1 MRPAPRRPQS
11 SARSCLPSYA
21 ATAGRGVSRTV
32 DAAGPDGRLAGR
44 LPDAEVWPRSRSA
57 SGGRQAKL
65 KKRRRGDSTK
75 ARHEMTP
82 VIEVTG
88 LTKRYGGQ
96 AVVDGISFHVEQ
108 GEIFGILGP
117 NGAGKTTAV
126 ECLEGLR
133 KRDDGQVR
141 ILGLDPRTDGHRLHR
156 RIGVQLQE
164 SQLQDKLKVRE
175 ALELY
180 ASFYPDPA
188 DWRELLE
195 RWGLAGKA
203 GTRFAKLSGGQKQ
216 RLFIALALIGQPE
229 VVFLDELTSGLD
241 PGARHATWDLISQ
254 VRAQGVTVVLVSH
267 FMDEV
272 EELCDRVAI
281 LEQGRIAALDTP
293 TGLVDRVGGEYRLR
307 FRPMAPLDEQSLT
320 TLPGVTGASRHG
332 AQVSVTG
339 TGDFASDVTAELAR
353 RQVLVADLRIEGRSL
368 DSAFVA
374 LTGRTME
381 S

>member
-1 MRPAPRRPQS
+1 M
-11 SARSCLPSYA
+11 
-21 ATAGRGVSRTV
+21 TA
-32 DAAGPDGRLAGR
+32 
-44 LPDAEVWPRSRSA
+44 
-57 SGGRQAKL
+57 
-65 KKRRRGDSTK
+65 
-75 ARHEMTP
+75 

-88 LTKRYGGQ
+88 LTKHYAGQ
-96 AVVDGISFHVEQ
+96 AVVDGISFHVEA

-133 KRDDGQVR
+133 RRDGGDVR
-141 ILGLDPRTDGHRLHR
+141 ILGLDPLTDRHRLHQ

-164 SQLQDKLKVRE
+164 TQLQEKLKVRE

-180 ASFYPDPA
+180 SSFYPRPA
-188 DWRELLE
+188 DWRELFG
-195 RWGLAGKA
+195 RWGLHGKA
-203 GTRFAKLSGGQKQ
+203 DTRFAKLSGGQKQ
-216 RLFIALALIGQPE
+216 RLFIALALVGNPE

-241 PGARHATWDLISQ
+241 PGARHVTWDLIGQ

-281 LEQGRIAALDTP
+281 LERGRIAALDTP
-293 TGLVDRVGGEYRLR
+293 AGLVDLAGGEYRVR
-307 FRPMAPLDEQSLT
+307 FRPMAQLDERSLT
-320 TLPGVTGASRHG
+320 ALPGVLSVARRG
-332 AQVSVTG
+332 AQVDVTG
-339 TGDFASDVTAELAR
+339 TGDFASAVTAELAR

-368 DSAFVA
+368 DSAYVA
-374 LTGRTME
+374 LTGRSME

>member
-1 MRPAPRRPQS
+1 M
-11 SARSCLPSYA
+11 
-21 ATAGRGVSRTV
+21 TA
-32 DAAGPDGRLAGR
+32 
-44 LPDAEVWPRSRSA
+44 
-57 SGGRQAKL
+57 
-65 KKRRRGDSTK
+65 
-75 ARHEMTP
+75 

-96 AVVDGISFHVEQ
+96 AVVDGISFRVDK

-133 KRDDGQVR
+133 KRDGGHVR
-141 ILGLDPRTDGHRLHR
+141 ILGLDPRTDGHRLHQ

-164 SQLQDKLKVRE
+164 TQLQEKLKVRE

-195 RWGLAGKA
+195 RWGLTGKSN
-203 GTRFAKLSGGQKQ
+203 TTFAKLSGGQKQ
-216 RLFIALALIGQPE
+216 RLFIALALVGNPE
-229 VVFLDELTSGLD
+229 VVFLDELTAGLD
-241 PGARHATWDLISQ
+241 PGARRATWDLISQ

-281 LEQGRIAALDTP
+281 LERGRIAALDTP
-293 TGLVDRVGGEYRLR
+293 AGLVDRAGGEYRMR
-307 FRPMAPLDEQSLT
+307 FRPTAPLDEQSLAA
-320 TLPGVTGASRHG
+320 LPGVVSVTRRG
-332 AQVSVTG
+332 AQVDVSG
-339 TGDFASDVTAELAR
+339 TGDFASAVTAELAR
-353 RQVLVADLRIEGRSL
+353 RQVVVADLRIEGRSL
-368 DSAFVA
+368 DSAYVA
-374 LTGRTME
+374 LTGRTMDT
-381 S
+381 

>member
-1 MRPAPRRPQS
+1 M
-11 SARSCLPSYA
+11 A
-21 ATAGRGVSRTV
+21 A
-32 DAAGPDGRLAGR
+32 
-44 LPDAEVWPRSRSA
+44 
-57 SGGRQAKL
+57 
-65 KKRRRGDSTK
+65 
-75 ARHEMTP
+75 
-82 VIEVTG
+82 VIDVTG
-88 LTKRYGGQ
+88 LTKRYGAQ
-96 AVVDGISFHVEQ
+96 AVVDGISFHVEA

-133 KRDDGQVR
+133 KRDGGQVR
-141 ILGLDPRTDGHRLHR
+141 ILGLDPLNDRHQLHQ

-180 ASFYPDPA
+180 ASFSPNPA
-188 DWRELLE
+188 DWHELLD
-195 RWGLAGKA
+195 RWGLTGKA
-203 GTRFAKLSGGQKQ
+203 DTRFSKLSGGQKQ
-216 RLFIALALIGQPE
+216 RLFIALALIGNPE

-241 PGARHATWDLISQ
+241 PGARHATWDLIRK
-254 VRAQGVTVVLVSH
+254 VRDQGVTVVLVSH

-281 LEQGRIAALDTP
+281 LERGRIAALDTP
-293 TGLVDRVGGEYRLR
+293 AGLVDHAGGEYRMR

-320 TLPGVTGASRHG
+320 ALPGVTAASRHN
-332 AQVSVTG
+332 AQVTVTG
-339 TGDFASDVTAELAR
+339 TGDFASTVTAELAR

-368 DSAFVA
+368 DSAYVA
-374 LTGRTME
+374 LTGQSME

>member
-1 MRPAPRRPQS
+1 M
-11 SARSCLPSYA
+11 
-21 ATAGRGVSRTV
+21 TA
-32 DAAGPDGRLAGR
+32 
-44 LPDAEVWPRSRSA
+44 
-57 SGGRQAKL
+57 
-65 KKRRRGDSTK
+65 
-75 ARHEMTP
+75 
-82 VIEVTG
+82 VIDVTG

-96 AVVDGISFHVEQ
+96 AVVDGISFHVDK

-133 KRDDGQVR
+133 KRDGGQVR
-141 ILGLDPRTDGHRLHR
+141 ILGLDPLTDRHRLHQ

-188 DWRELLE
+188 DWHELLE
-195 RWGLAGKA
+195 RWGLTGKA
-203 GTRFAKLSGGQKQ
+203 DTRFAKLSGGQKQ
-216 RLFIALALIGQPE
+216 RLFIALALIGNPE

-241 PGARHATWDLISQ
+241 PGARHATWDLIRK
-254 VRAQGVTVVLVSH
+254 VRDQGVTVVLVSH

-281 LEQGRIAALDTP
+281 LERGRIAALDTP
-293 TGLVDRVGGEYRLR
+293 AGLVDHAGGEYRMR
-307 FRPMAPLDEQSLT
+307 FRPMVPLDEQSLT
-320 TLPGVTGASRHG
+320 ALPGVTAVSRHN
-332 AQVSVTG
+332 AQVTVTG
-339 TGDFASDVTAELAR
+339 TGYFASTVTAELAR

-368 DSAFVA
+368 DSAYVA
-374 LTGRTME
+374 LTGQSME

>member
-1 MRPAPRRPQS
+1 M
-11 SARSCLPSYA
+11 
-21 ATAGRGVSRTV
+21 TA
-32 DAAGPDGRLAGR
+32 
-44 LPDAEVWPRSRSA
+44 
-57 SGGRQAKL
+57 
-65 KKRRRGDSTK
+65 
-75 ARHEMTP
+75 

-88 LTKRYGGQ
+88 LTKRYGGH
-96 AVVDGISFHVEQ
+96 AVVDDISFHVDK

-133 KRDDGQVR
+133 KRDGGEVR
-141 ILGLDPRTDGHRLHR
+141 ILGLDPRTDAHRLHQ

-164 SQLQDKLKVRE
+164 TQLPEKLKVRE

-195 RWGLAGKA
+195 RWGLTGKA
-203 GTRFAKLSGGQKQ
+203 NTSFAKLSGGQKQ
-216 RLFIALALIGQPE
+216 RLFIALALVGNPE
-229 VVFLDELTSGLD
+229 VVFLDELTAGLD
-241 PGARHATWDLISQ
+241 PGARRATWDLISK

-293 TGLVDRVGGEYRLR
+293 GGWWTG
-307 FRPMAPLDEQSLT
+307 P
-320 TLPGVTGASRHG
+320 GAS
-332 AQVSVTG
+332 TG
-339 TGDFASDVTAELAR
+339 CGSGRWR
-353 RQVLVADLRIEGRSL
+353 RSTSSR
-368 DSAFVA
+368 
-374 LTGRTME
+374 
-381 S
+381 

>member
-1 MRPAPRRPQS
+1 MM
-11 SARSCLPSYA
+11 
-21 ATAGRGVSRTV
+21 TA
-32 DAAGPDGRLAGR
+32 
-44 LPDAEVWPRSRSA
+44 
-57 SGGRQAKL
+57 
-65 KKRRRGDSTK
+65 
-75 ARHEMTP
+75 

-96 AVVDGISFHVEQ
+96 AVVDGISFHVDK

-133 KRDDGQVR
+133 KRDAGQVR
-141 ILGLDPRTDGHRLHR
+141 ILGLDPRTDPHRLHQ

-164 SQLQDKLKVRE
+164 SQLQEKVKVRE

-188 DWRELLE
+188 DWRELLQ
-195 RWGLAGKA
+195 RWGLTGKA
-203 GTRFAKLSGGQKQ
+203 DTRFAKLSGGQKQ
-216 RLFIALALIGQPE
+216 RLFIALALVGNPE

-281 LEQGRIAALDTP
+281 LERGRIAALDTP
-293 TGLVDRVGGEYRLR
+293 AGLVDRVGGEYRVR
-307 FRPMAPLDEQSLT
+307 FRPMAPLDEQSLIM
-320 TLPGVTGASRHG
+320 LPGVTAASRHG
-332 AQVSVTG
+332 AQVTVTG
-339 TGDFASDVTAELAR
+339 TGDFASAVTAELAR

-368 DSAFVA
+368 DSAYVA
-374 LTGRTME
+374 LTGRSME